1 MVDRV
6 IRCSLRL
13 LHSRVRPAARRWRP
27 AATPAIDTPAAQ
39 PEGVHYF
46 TFDELKMEMQKLAWT
61 KGDYTIVPY
70 GIFWANAVEETGRT
84 TPGNYTLYVSRPRE
98 NDNADCY
105 VDARSTRLGIDVLGP
120 QIPFFDCAQSGGKVE
135 VDFQRMIDVEN
146 KPSLLLRHAYLE
158 VKNQDFRLLAGQTWD
173 VISPLCPGVL
183 FYSVGWDAGN
193 IGYRRPQFRGER
205 DMQVSDTC
213 EFIAQG
219 SLNTIAPCDTTGTA
233 TTYSALPSAWPILEG
248 RLAMLVGPR
257 GPGCLPW
264 ELGVSSHVGDM
275 IYDFHRNTAAP
286 GATRRAPSISRK
298 SAPIVALGRSTATC
312 ASRSPT
318 PSACRG
324 NCSLARTLA
333 PSSAAWARALTSSPI
348 RRGEFFTR
356 PVVTT
361 SARGAVGSTSGTT
374 GPRACTRTPVTRS
387 TIPSIRT

>member
-1 MVDRV
+1 MR
-6 IRCSLRL
+6 
-13 LHSRVRPAARRWRP
+13 AP

-70 GIFWANAVEETGRT
+70 GILWANAVEETGRT

-183 FYSVGWDAGN
+183 FYSVGWDA
-193 IGYRRPQFRGER
+193 RQHR
-205 DMQVSDTC
+205 
-213 EFIAQG
+213 
-219 SLNTIAPCDTTGTA
+219 
-233 TTYSALPSAWPILEG
+233 LPPA
-248 RLAMLVGPR
+248 AVPR
-257 GPGCLPW
+257 
-264 ELGVSSHVGDM
+264 
-275 IYDFHRNTAAP
+275 
-286 GATRRAPSISRK
+286 
-298 SAPIVALGRSTATC
+298 
-312 ASRSPT
+312 
-318 PSACRG
+318 
-324 NCSLARTLA
+324 
-333 PSSAAWARALTSSPI
+333 
-348 RRGEFFTR
+348 
-356 PVVTT
+356 
-361 SARGAVGSTSGTT
+361 
-374 GPRACTRTPVTRS
+374 
-387 TIPSIRT
+387 